1 MKSGMNSRYM
11 LMIKR
16 IEPKVYDYI
25 LKLNEE
31 NVDVLIPTDREEL
44 EYLAEK
50 AVLFHVI
57 YVDENPAGFII
68 ALREGLKDYDF
79 RSYRWFEE
87 RYPRFLYIDR
97 VVVDK
102 KYWKRG
108 LGRKLYQC
116 AFDYAREKDI
126 EIVAAAITTVPYNE
140 ESMAFHA
147 KMEFH
152 EIGEQLIRGGTV
164 RISQQVKE
172 LRIV

>member
-1 MKSGMNSRYM
+1 MEV
-11 LMIKR
+11 IKR
-16 IEPKVYDYI
+16 IEPRDYNYV
-25 LKLNEE
+25 LKINEE

-50 AVLFHVI
+50 AVLFHFI

-79 RSYRWFEE
+79 KSYRWFEE
-87 RYPRFLYIDR
+87 RYSKFLYIDR

-102 KYWKRG
+102 KCWKKG
-108 LGRKLYQC
+108 LGRKLYQY
-116 AFDYAREKDI
+116 AFDYAKGNDI
-126 EIVAAAITTVPYNE
+126 EIVGAAITTVPYNE

>member
-16 IEPKVYDYI
+16 IEPKDYDYV

-31 NVDVLIPTDREEL
+31 NVNVLIPTDRGEL

-50 AVLFHVI
+50 AALFQTI
-57 YVDENPAGFII
+57 YVDEVPAGFII

-87 RYPRFLYIDR
+87 RYSKFLYIDR

-102 KYWKRG
+102 KYRKRG
-108 LGRKLYQC
+108 LGRKLYQY
-116 AFDYAREKDI
+116 AFDYAKGNDI
-126 EIVAAAITTVPYNE
+126 EIVGAAITTIPYNK
-140 ESMAFHA
+140 ESLAFHA
-147 KMEFH
+147 KMGFH
-152 EIGEQLIRGGTV
+152 DVGEQLIRGGNV
-164 RISQQVKE
+164 RISQQIKE
-172 LRIV
+172 MP

>member
-1 MKSGMNSRYM
+1 
-11 LMIKR
+11 MIKR
-16 IEPKVYDYI
+16 IEPKDYDYV
-25 LKLNEE
+25 LELNEE

-44 EYLAEK
+44 KYLAEK
-50 AVLFHVI
+50 AALFQTI
-57 YVDENPAGFII
+57 YVDEVPAGFII
-68 ALREGLKDYDF
+68 ALREGLEDYDF
-79 RSYRWFEE
+79 KSYRWFEE
-87 RYPRFLYIDR
+87 RYSKFLYIDR

-102 KYWKRG
+102 KCWKKG
-108 LGRKLYQC
+108 LGRKLYQY
-116 AFDYAREKDI
+116 AFDYAKGNDI
-126 EIVAAAITTVPYNE
+126 EIVGAAITTVPYNE